1 MRNERSG
8 AAVDEPRLAQDSNSE
23 KGSSKKSQYWVAQ
36 HSRPVIFLILTLG
49 FLGAYLAFTI
59 PVSVF
64 PSTDFPRVLIAVDNG
79 VMPIDQMMVTITRPL
94 EEAVNSV
101 PGLLNVR
108 SITSRGS
115 AEIDLYFRWDV
126 DMFQTLQYVNA
137 AISRIQPE
145 LPSTAKIEAHR
156 MTFAAFPIIA
166 YSVTSDSMPQT
177 RLWEMATYEMKPRL
191 NRLDGVS
198 TVIIQG
204 GQEPEFYITP
214 DPAKLLSAGVTVS
227 DILDAV
233 RKTNLIDSPGLLEQN
248 HQLYLSLV
256 NGQVRTPGE
265 IANAVIKNTAGGIP
279 VRIGDI
285 ADVAPNVR
293 PLYTVVTANGKPA
306 VLLNVNRQPD
316 GNTVEVAREVHN
328 EIENIK
334 KTLPPGIRI
343 EPFYDQSIIVEG
355 SIKSVRDAILVGLI
369 LASIILVLFLRDWGT
384 SLVAGLVIPVTVMV
398 TFIALKLMGE
408 TFNLMTLGGLAAA
421 VGLVIDDAIVV
432 VENIVL
438 HRDLGQSRMEAIR
451 SALKEITVPL
461 VGSTITPIVVFVPLV
476 VITGVYGVF
485 FRALAVTMSVSL
497 VTSLALALTWT
508 PNLSQYFIRS
518 KRDGASDESD
528 GALTPENQASERPDE
543 AIRLLQAEE
552 RHLSG
557 FFLKVVNFHERWLRR
572 ALERPLLLALFS
584 LGLIAVSILCFELS
598 DTDLLPEMD
607 EGGFVLDYW
616 TPSGSSLT
624 ETNRIVGHVEQMLRE
639 VPEVESSSRRTG
651 LELGLAAVTEANRGD
666 ILVKLKAKRDR
677 DIEDI
682 ITEARERIN
691 REEPALKIEFVQ
703 VLQDMIGDLTS
714 APEPVQIKLFSQDP
728 KQLEE
733 WAPKVADAIGK
744 VNGVVDV
751 LNGIENTISGPA
763 VTFQVDPS
771 VAARAGFTAEEV
783 AVDASAILEG
793 EPAPTPVVSND
804 RAYTIRV
811 RFPAANRASLEA
823 MRNTLLVSSSGH
835 TATLGSLASMTE
847 IPGQTE
853 IRRENLQRQ
862 VAITARLEGRG
873 LGSGVADV
881 QKIVAGLHLPSNIRV
896 VYGGQYAEQQQ
907 NFHDLVIV
915 LILAILLL
923 FIVLLFEF
931 GSFAAPIAILSSALL
946 STSGVFIALLITRT
960 TFNISSFMGMIMVI
974 GIVAKNG
981 ILLLDADQ
989 KMRSLGQTPEQAM
1002 LLAARRRLRPIAMT
1016 ALATV
1021 AGMLPLAFALG
1032 AGSQMLQP
1040 LAIAVIGGVLISMIL
1055 SLIITPAVYFYLAGK
1070 KDGQELVPAAE

>member
-1 MRNERSG
+1 MR
-8 AAVDEPRLAQDSNSE
+8 VNSE
-23 KGSSKKSQYWVAQ
+23 NNKTKTQYWVAQ

-49 FLGAYLAFTI
+49 LLGAYLAFTI

-101 PGLLNVR
+101 PGLLDVR

-156 MTFAAFPIIA
+156 MTFAAFPVIA
-166 YSVTSDSMPQT
+166 YSLTSDSMPQT

-214 DPAKLLSAGVTVS
+214 DPAKLLSAGVTVT

-233 RKTNLIDSPGLLEQN
+233 RRTNLIDSPGLMEQN
-248 HQLYLSLV
+248 HQLYLGLV
-256 NGQVRTPGE
+256 NGQVRTPDQ
-265 IANAVIKNTAGGIP
+265 IAHAVVKNTSAGIP

-285 ADVAPNVR
+285 AEVAPNVR
-293 PLYTVVTANGKPA
+293 PVYTVVTANGKPA

-316 GNTVEVAREVHN
+316 GNTVEVAREVRD

-334 KTLPPGIRI
+334 KTLPPGVRV
-343 EPFYDQSIIVEG
+343 EPFYDQSIIVQD
-355 SIKSVRDAILVGLI
+355 SIKSVRDAILLGLI
-369 LASIILVLFLRDWGT
+369 LASVILVIFLRDWGT

-398 TFIALKLMGE
+398 TFIALKLMGQ

-438 HRDLGQSRMEAIR
+438 HRDLGQSRLEAIR
-451 SALKEITVPL
+451 SALREIMIPL

-476 VITGVYGVF
+476 IVTGVYGVF

-497 VTSLALALTWT
+497 LTSLGLALTWT
-508 PNLSQYFIRS
+508 PNLSQYFIKR
-518 KRDGASDESD
+518 KRDGASDESEM
-528 GALTPENQASERPDE
+528 LTKENQAANGPDQ
-543 AIRLLQAEE
+543 ATRLLQAEE
-552 RHLSG
+552 KHLSG
-557 FFLKVVNFHERWLRR
+557 FFLKVVNFHERWLKR
-572 ALERPLLLALFS
+572 ALERPMLLVVFS
-584 LGLIAVSILCFELS
+584 IVLVVVSVVCFELS

-607 EGGFVLDYW
+607 EGGFTIDYIM
-616 TPSGSSLT
+616 PPGSSLA
-624 ETNRIVGHVEQMLRE
+624 ETNRVVTHVERMLRE
-639 VPEVESSSRRTG
+639 LPEVESTSRRTG
-651 LELGLAAVTEANRGD
+651 LQLGLASVTEANTGD

-677 DIEDI
+677 DIEEIMADVRA
-682 ITEARERIN
+682 EVKKQ
-691 REEPALKIEFVQ
+691 EPALDIEMIQ

-714 APEPVQIKLFSQDP
+714 APEPIQIKLFSQDP

-744 VNGVVDV
+744 IDGVKDI
-751 LNGIENTISGPA
+751 LNGIDNTMSGPA
-763 VTFQVDPS
+763 ITFQVDPG

-783 AVDASAILEG
+783 ALDASAILEG
-793 EPAPTPVVSND
+793 EPSPTPVVAND

-823 MRNTLLVSSSGH
+823 MQNTLLVSSSGH
-835 TATLGSLASMTE
+835 TATLGALAAITE
-847 IPGQTE
+847 TPGQTE
-853 IRRENLQRQ
+853 IRRENLQRD

-873 LGSGVADV
+873 LGSGMADV
-881 QKIVAGLHLPSNIRV
+881 QKAVAGLHLPSSIRV
-896 VYGGQYAEQQQ
+896 VYGGQYADQQQ
-907 NFHDLVIV
+907 NFHDLIIV

-989 KMRSLGQTPEQAM
+989 KMRGMGQSPEQAM
-1002 LLAARRRLRPIAMT
+1002 MLAARRRLRPIAMT

-1040 LAIAVIGGVLISMIL
+1040 LAIAVIGGVLVSMIL
-1055 SLIITPAVYFYLAGK
+1055 SLIITPAVYFYLAGGK
-1070 KDGQELVPAAE
+1070 ETQELAPGLG